1 MAKYKI
7 ELDREECIGAA
18 ACVAVAPQLWEL
30 VDDGKVDL
38 LKGKFNE
45 ETKMFELII
54 ETEEDV
60 KTAQESADVCPVN
73 VIKITKLD

>member
-1 MAKYKI
+1 
-7 ELDREECIGAA
+7 
-18 ACVAVAPQLWEL
+18 VAVAPQLWEL